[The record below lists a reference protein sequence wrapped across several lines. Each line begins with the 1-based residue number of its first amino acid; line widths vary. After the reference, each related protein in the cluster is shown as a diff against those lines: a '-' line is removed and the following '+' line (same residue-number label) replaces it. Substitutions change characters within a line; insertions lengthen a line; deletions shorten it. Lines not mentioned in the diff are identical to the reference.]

1 MKPDAPVQ
9 NADQTGLVRSPSGS
23 RLRSLFFRP
32 TVWIAIGLFI
42 IAGVIAAMRARG
54 PIVSTILASRT
65 DLEQHVIASGRV
77 WVVTRVQISS
87 QISGRVLSVRAVE
100 GQRVRAGDLLV
111 QLDDAEANA
120 AVSQASA
127 AVNQSDARIEQLRS
141 VGAIVT
147 TEASRQAETNLAR
160 AELNLARIEKLFRS
174 GDVPRVDFEEA
185 QHNVEI
191 ARSQKNAAEV
201 QKMASTPA
209 GADSRIAASA
219 LGQNQAQLSAA
230 RVRLQQSRIVAP
242 QDGIILSRMVEPGY
256 TVQPGSTLI
265 EMAAQAETQLAIEP
279 DERNLAWIR
288 VGQKALASADA
299 YPQQTFEAQVS
310 YIAPSVDPQRGSVQ
324 VRLRVPKPPSFLKP
338 DMTVSVDLTV
348 ASKSNVVTV
357 PSDAIRGVSTPD
369 PWVLV
374 IDQGLI
380 ARRSVKLGIRGL
392 GRTEIESGIDQGA
405 EIVLSDDQALLPGQR
420 VRTERGTH

>member
-1 MKPDAPVQ
+1 
-9 NADQTGLVRSPSGS
+9 
-23 RLRSLFFRP
+23 
-32 TVWIAIGLFI
+32 
-42 IAGVIAAMRARG
+42 MRARG